1 MWEVSQ
7 EVVILLVR
15 WAIFLTFLILV
26 IFGPVAFM
34 QLRSFIKRYGL
45 SHEALQER
53 VRLLE
58 EWRRQFVEERHL

>member
-1 MWEVSQ
+1 MSQ
-7 EVVILLVR
+7 ELIIALVR

-34 QLRSFIKRYGL
+34 QLRAFIKRYGL
-45 SHEALQER
+45 AQEELKER

-58 EWRRQFVEERHL
+58 EWRRHLAEGEHL